1 MVFSGIKPIIDF
13 GLMLTLGLIVSLLV
27 TFLLL
32 PSLLNLLSSEREIS
46 VQDTEKSLIT
56 SSLAFFVKDN
66 KILIF
71 GSTMAIIFVSI
82 VGFLSSRL
90 KIVL

>member
-1 MVFSGIKPIIDF
+1 M
-13 GLMLTLGLIVSLLV
+13 TLSLIVSLLV
-27 TFLLL
+27 TFYYL
-32 PSLLNLLSSEREIS
+32 PSLLNLLSSEQEIS

-82 VGFLSSRL
+82 VGIFKQRFE
-90 KIVL
+90 IVL